1 MISAAGCTSAE
12 FMKCF
17 ISPFINSGTGGFL
30 IYGFLAGDHS
40 VADLLLFFIHS
51 LLLFFKWGHST
62 CFGPPAED
70 ELMCLLSGG

>member
-17 ISPFINSGTGGFL
+17 NSPFINSGTGGFL

-51 LLLFFKWGHST
+51 LLLFLNGAT
-62 CFGPPAED
+62 PPA
-70 ELMCLLSGG
+70 LGHLLKMS